1 MKNKISVGL
10 DLNYNN
16 LLEKYYNVIDKTK
29 SQVYFYKINPAFFL
43 NDREKIKKVT
53 NYINFCKCN
62 WIYDGK
68 LGDVPHTNVM
78 YAEYLYK
85 YLKADGVT
93 LNPYLGSNSLQPFF
107 SYKDKLNFVLC
118 RTTNKGSESI
128 QNKVYENVYDIA
140 NKNKVHLVIPS
151 NKKGYL
157 EDAIKNCPN
166 SLILSP
172 GIGKQGGKIKNISK
186 EKIIYSISRSIINS
200 DDPKKELEKY
210 VNS

>member
-10 DLNYNN
+10 DLNPSE
-16 LLEKYYNVIDKTK
+16 LLEKYYNIIDETK
-29 SQVYFYKINPAFFL
+29 DLVFFYKINPAFFL
-43 NDREKIKKVT
+43 NDREKIKKVAK
-53 NYINFCKCN
+53 YIKFCKCN

-68 LGDVPHTNVM
+68 LGDVPHTNEM
-78 YAEYLYK
+78 YAKYLYK
-85 YLKADGVT
+85 YLESDGTT
-93 LNPYLGSNSLQPFF
+93 LNPYLGNEALQPFF
-107 SYKDKLNFVLC
+107 NYQNKLNFILC
-118 RTTNKGSESI
+118 RTTNNGAEIVQDKI
-128 QNKVYENVYDIA
+128 YKVVYNIA
-140 NKNKVHLVIPS
+140 NENKVHLVIPS
-151 NKKGYL
+151 NKKGYI
-157 EDAIKNCPN
+157 EDAIKNCPD

>member
-1 MKNKISVGL
+1 MKFKISIGL
-10 DLNYNN
+10 DLNYDC
-16 LLEKYYNVIDKTK
+16 LLEKYFNIIDETK
-29 SQVYFYKINPAFFL
+29 NLVYFYKINPAFFL
-43 NDREKIKKVT
+43 NNREKIKKVAC
-53 NYINFCKCN
+53 YIKFSKSN

-68 LGDVPHTNVM
+68 LGDVPHTNKM
-78 YAEYLYK
+78 YSEYIYEHLE
-85 YLKADGVT
+85 AGGAT
-93 LNPYLGSNSLQPFF
+93 LNPYLGSNALKPFF
-107 SYKDKLNFVLC
+107 NYENKQNFILC
-118 RTTNKGSESI
+118 RTTNKGSELI
-128 QNKVYENVYDIA
+128 QNKVYKNVYDIA
-140 NKNKVHLVIPS
+140 NRNKVHLVIPS

-157 EDAIKNCPN
+157 EDATKNCPD

>member
-1 MKNKISVGL
+1 MKFNISVGL
-10 DLNYNN
+10 DLSYNCF
-16 LLEKYYNVIDKTK
+16 LEKYFDIIDETK
-29 SQVYFYKINPAFFL
+29 NLVYFYKINPAFFL
-43 NDREKIKKVT
+43 NDREKIKNVA
-53 NYINFCKCN
+53 NYIKFCKCN

-68 LGDVPHTNVM
+68 IGDVPHTNKM
-78 YAEYLYK
+78 YAEYIYK
-85 YLKADGVT
+85 YLEADGAT
-93 LNPYLGSNSLQPFF
+93 LNPYLGDNALKLFF
-107 SYKDKLNFVLC
+107 NYKSKLNFILC
-118 RTTNKGSESI
+118 RTTNEGAELI
-128 QNKVYENVYDIA
+128 QNKAYKNVYDIV

-157 EDAIKNCPN
+157 EDATKNCPN